1 MHSPAYPQGSRGK
14 PPLRVNNVMAWNVP
28 LNMA

>member
-1 MHSPAYPQGSRGK
+1 MHSPAYPQGPKGK
-14 PPLRVNNVMAWNVP
+14 PPLRGNNVTAWNVP